1 MAWFKVHAEIIHDPK
16 IRALAFEDRWHF
28 VALMAL
34 TCDGTLDEPEEFRDE
49 LVSVALGLHGVD
61 LDKTKARL
69 MRLRLIRP
77 DWKPV
82 RWEERQASSDPTAAE
97 RMRRHRESKTLKKKE
112 VTDVTRNVTVPVTQM
127 LRVEEEVEREAEE
140 EHKNTGD
147 LTVTPG
153 PRKRAPAVPVAD
165 VLDLYHEM
173 LCPPLPKVEK
183 LTDTRRGLIQQ
194 RWREDLSEIDH
205 WRNFFAHV
213 KQSDFLMGRTTSR
226 DGRPPFR
233 ADLEWLTRPSNF
245 AKIAEDKYHAA
256 VATRRRS
263 LAEDLMDRS
272 WV

>member
-49 LVSVALGLHGVD
+49 LVSVALGLHGID

-147 LTVTPG
+147 LTVTSG
-153 PRKRAPAVPVAD
+153 SRKRAPAVPVSD
-165 VLDLYHEM
+165 VVDLYHEM

-194 RWREDLSEIDH
+194 RWREDLPDLHSWAD
-205 WRNFFAHV
+205 FFRRV
-213 KQSDFLMGRTTSR
+213 KSSDFLMGRTTSR

-263 LAEDLMDRS
+263 LADDLMDRS